1 MWRNQITLEITI
13 ARYIKVT
20 GSSPVGSTNN
30 EKINKM
36 NKELLISMKEKL
48 QDLNTCLQNNSGL
61 MSSDAFSELDSIM
74 NSILDQ
80 INTNL
85 N

>member
-1 MWRNQITLEITI
+1 MD
-13 ARYIKVT
+13 
-20 GSSPVGSTNN
+20 
-30 EKINKM
+30 
-36 NKELLISMKEKL
+36 KELLISIKEKP
-48 QDLNTCLQNNSGL
+48 QDLNTCLQDNSGL

-74 NSILDQ
+74 NSILNQ

>member
-1 MWRNQITLEITI
+1 
-13 ARYIKVT
+13 
-20 GSSPVGSTNN
+20 
-30 EKINKM
+30 M

>member
-30 EKINKM
+30 EKNNKM
-36 NKELLISMKEKL
+36 TKEQIVSIKLKL

>member
-1 MWRNQITLEITI
+1 M
-13 ARYIKVT
+13 
-20 GSSPVGSTNN
+20 GSNPILSTYN

-36 NKELLISMKEKL
+36 AKELLISMKEKL

>member
-1 MWRNQITLEITI
+1 MWNINI
-13 ARYIKVT
+13 AEST
-20 GSSPVGSTNN
+20 HVGSTNN
-30 EKINKM
+30 EKINKVT
-36 NKELLISMKEKL
+36 KEQIVSIKEKL

-74 NSILDQ
+74 NSILNQ

>member
-1 MWRNQITLEITI
+1 
-13 ARYIKVT
+13 
-20 GSSPVGSTNN
+20 
-30 EKINKM
+30 M

-48 QDLNTCLQNNSGL
+48 QDLNTCLQDNSGL

>member
-1 MWRNQITLEITI
+1 MRDLGSLG
-13 ARYIKVT
+13 RKVCM
-20 GSSPVGSTNN
+20 GSNPILSTYNG
-30 EKINKM
+30 KINKM
-36 NKELLISMKEKL
+36 AKELLISIKEKL

-61 MSSDAFSELDSIM
+61 MSSDAFSELDNIM

>member
-1 MWRNQITLEITI
+1 M
-13 ARYIKVT
+13 
-20 GSSPVGSTNN
+20 GSNPILSTYN
-30 EKINKM
+30 EKINKVT
-36 NKELLISMKEKL
+36 KEQIVSIKLKL
-48 QDLNTCLQNNSGL
+48 QDLNTCLQDNSGL

>member
-1 MWRNQITLEITI
+1 
-13 ARYIKVT
+13 
-20 GSSPVGSTNN
+20 
-30 EKINKM
+30 M
-36 NKELLISMKEKL
+36 NKELLKSMKEKL

-74 NSILDQ
+74 DSILDQ

>member
-1 MWRNQITLEITI
+1 M
-13 ARYIKVT
+13 

>member
-1 MWRNQITLEITI
+1 MKKNN
-13 ARYIKVT
+13 KVT
-20 GSSPVGSTNN
+20 
-30 EKINKM
+30 
-36 NKELLISMKEKL
+36 KEQIVSIKLKL

-61 MSSDAFSELDSIM
+61 MSSDVFSELDSIM
-74 NSILDQ
+74 NRILDQ

>member
-1 MWRNQITLEITI
+1 MKKN
-13 ARYIKVT
+13 
-20 GSSPVGSTNN
+20 
-30 EKINKM
+30 NKM
-36 NKELLISMKEKL
+36 DKELLVSIKEKL

-74 NSILDQ
+74 NSILVQ
-80 INTNL
+80 INSNL

>member
-1 MWRNQITLEITI
+1 ME
-13 ARYIKVT
+13 VT

>member
-30 EKINKM
+30 EKINKVT
-36 NKELLISMKEKL
+36 KEQIVSIKEKL

-74 NSILDQ
+74 NSILVQ
-80 INTNL
+80 INSNL

>member
-1 MWRNQITLEITI
+1 MKKN
-13 ARYIKVT
+13 
-20 GSSPVGSTNN
+20 
-30 EKINKM
+30 NKM
-36 NKELLISMKEKL
+36 TKEQIVSIKEKL
-48 QDLNTCLQNNSGL
+48 QYLNTCLQDNSGL
-61 MSSDAFSELDSIM
+61 MSPDVFSELDSIM

>member
-1 MWRNQITLEITI
+1 M
-13 ARYIKVT
+13 A
-20 GSSPVGSTNN
+20 
-30 EKINKM
+30 
-36 NKELLISMKEKL
+36 KELLISIKEKL

-61 MSSDAFSELDSIM
+61 MSSDVFSELDSIM

>member
-1 MWRNQITLEITI
+1 ME
-13 ARYIKVT
+13 VT

-74 NSILDQ
+74 NSILNQ

>member
-1 MWRNQITLEITI
+1 ME
-13 ARYIKVT
+13 VM